1 MYKFTMVIF
10 ILLWCL
16 SSLAAGSK
24 IGPRLKF
31 VEKAVQ
37 SGIGEQYKLPYFA
50 RIPVTLTFNNSISE
64 QQLQILENLGFIPQ
78 VIEGKLLGSR
88 RVVVGFL
95 ERSMLKLESIA
106 EVNGL
111 LEIETTWRPQHAYP
125 LLISRPQIEAD
136 QVWSM
141 LPEGATGKNILIAD
155 LDTGINHFH
164 PLFFFADGDTF
175 SWADVNGNLQFD
187 PGVDGIDLDQSGIVE
202 IDERL
207 RFIQANTSGAIV
219 NPSGYNPSLDW
230 IFVDMDQ
237 NSIRDYGTQHGFTEA
252 DPGYGEPLFITLDTN
267 LNDALDPGERLV
279 MLKTSKVR
287 KVYQSDG
294 MIRERGIDMI
304 DNEGDWYG
312 HGTPVS
318 GILVGGVSNIHQL
331 AGIAP
336 DAELLMGV
344 NEYIP
349 DPPFIQ
355 TMEFLAPWAANEGA
369 DIILYEDGEWIWQ
382 YMDGSSALET
392 MIDDFSDQ
400 GIVQVVPAGNLAGGG
415 MHTSGSIP
423 TNDSLLLTLNIVQ
436 SLGQQNIWGN
446 FLWLGDSSDLAFKI
460 GFPAGNWLNLPGDG
474 QFIVNGNY
482 RLYSLSSQSY
492 RGTNR
497 MDFNIAAISG
507 SLSGYFT
514 FRLSNHA
521 TGEVVVQAF
530 NYDDQSGWSGASRW
544 ATANDDGTVTW
555 PSTADKALTVAAYNP
570 RTSGLPLNGFSGRG
584 ARIDGS
590 RLLDI
595 AAPGSVVYA
604 ANPNASSHGGFI
616 AFGGTSSAGPHVAG
630 VVALLQQLLGHNDT
644 ELIVNAITQAADNSN
659 ISAILPNHEWGYGR
673 IRARAAAEVLFTPLV
688 RKTNPVIQSTE
699 LKTFPNPFNQVTRL
713 QFNPNK
719 AGIWQITIYNN
730 LGQKVSEI
738 TFPIQSTI
746 TVTYNWDASR
756 FGSGVYYG
764 ILKFRQ
770 EIQNVHKLIYIK

>member
-1 MYKFTMVIF
+1 MHKFIMMLF
-10 ILLWCL
+10 ILHCCL
-16 SSLAAGSK
+16 SSLLAESK

-31 VEKAVQ
+31 IEKAFQ
-37 SGIGEQYKLPYFA
+37 SGIWEYYKLPYFT
-50 RIPVTLTFNNSISE
+50 RIPVTLTFNNSVRE
-64 QQLQILENLGFIPQ
+64 QQLQILKNLGFIPQ
-78 VIEGKLLGSR
+78 VIDDKPMGSR
-88 RVVVGFL
+88 RVLVGFL
-95 ERSMLKLESIA
+95 ERSRLKLESIA
-106 EVNGL
+106 EVDGL

-125 LLISRPQIEAD
+125 LLVSRPQIEAD

-175 SWADVNGNLQFD
+175 PWLDVNGNLQFNPGID
-187 PGVDGIDLDQSGIVE
+187 GVDLDHSGIVE
-202 IDERL
+202 SNERL
-207 RFIQANTSGAIV
+207 LFIQAGTSSAIV

-230 IFVDMDQ
+230 IFVDVNQ
-237 NSIRDYGTQHGFTEA
+237 NSMRDYGTQHGFTEA

-267 LNDALDPGERLV
+267 LDDELNPGEQLV

-294 MIRERGIDMI
+294 VIRERGIDMI
-304 DNEGDWYG
+304 NNEGDSYG

-318 GILVGGVSNIHQL
+318 GILLGGVANVHQF

-355 TMEFLAPWAANEGA
+355 TMEFLAPWATNEGA

-400 GIVQVVPAGNLAGGG
+400 GIIQVVPAGNLAGGG
-415 MHTSGSIP
+415 MHTSGNVTSD
-423 TNDSLLLTLNIVQ
+423 DSLLLTLNVVQ
-436 SLGQQNIWGN
+436 NLGQQIIWGN
-446 FLWLGDSSDLAFKI
+446 FLWLGDSTELTFKI

-474 QFIVNGNY
+474 QFIVSGNH
-482 RLYSLSSQSY
+482 RLYSQSSQSY

-497 MDFNIAAISG
+497 MDFTIAAISG
-507 SLSGYFT
+507 SLSGYFN
-514 FRLSNHA
+514 FRISNHA
-521 TGEVVVQAF
+521 SRDMVVHAF
-530 NYDDQSGWSGASRW
+530 NYDDQSSWSGASRW
-544 ATANDDGTVTW
+544 STANDDGTVTW

-570 RTSGLPLNGFSGRG
+570 RTAGQPLNSFSGRG
-584 ARIDGS
+584 ARIDGN

-604 ANPNASSHGGFI
+604 ANPGASNYGGLI
-616 AFGGTSSAGPHVAG
+616 TFGGTSAAGPHVAG

-644 ELIVNAITQAADNSN
+644 DLIVNAMTQAADNSN
-659 ISAILPNHEWGYGR
+659 ISAILPNHEWGFGR
-673 IRARAAAEVLFTPLV
+673 IRARAAAEVLFTPLL
-688 RKTNPVIQSTE
+688 RKKNPAIRSTE
-699 LKTFPNPFNQVTRL
+699 LKAYPNPFNQITRL
-713 QFNPNK
+713 QFNPNQT
-719 AGIWQITIYNN
+719 GNWQIIIYNN
-730 LGQKVSEI
+730 LGQQIQEI
-738 TFPIQSTI
+738 SFQIQSTG
-746 TVTYNWDASR
+746 TVTYDWDAR
-756 FGSGVYYG
+756 ALGSGVYYG
-764 ILKFRQ
+764 ILKFWQ
-770 EIQNVHKLIYIK
+770 ETRTIHKLIYIK